1 MTRKTEL
8 RTPPLLATA
17 SNIALAGGAAPVSHV
32 GNTGRV
38 SRGAALGIAVACL
51 SGLGAGTAV
60 AFHPIPDIP
69 AAVGEIGPLIP
80 FHKDAI
86 HMVVVWT
93 GVNRDKPKVC
103 FWMRPAEYI
112 GTDLVDPLGLSPDLG
127 ETGGF
132 IAAYQ
137 ALVRGGSE
145 FSDRLDRSVQTRIKD
160 DIRLDNGLCFDLTH
174 PDAFKNNGKHEIA
187 TFDETREVWVPVL
200 VEEDFDLNRAA
211 FSPAGDTAGLNYN
224 IFCAGN
230 VQLPDGRIAFFGGH
244 YIDGDNG
251 IRKINIFDPVTE
263 KWVDR
268 GIPPLKEAY
277 LEGFPFAE
285 LPADFPDAE
294 DESTGDPPHAS
305 DMKYQRWYP
314 SAAVLPNGKVLI
326 LSGTDTVFTAT
337 GENDERHTTTPEIY
351 DPETDTTIALENAR
365 KVLPNYPLTYVVQT
379 GPGLDDWKVAV
390 TGEMVDEEG
399 NVLSPIPAGQV
410 DSMDQA
416 VGRTFY
422 LDVQAAM
429 AADDRDVPG
438 ENHWELI
445 DAALITHHQAGAA
458 QLWEL
463 DDTGFAT
470 AQKVAAFGGNN
481 TSGPDFATVEMID
494 YQDPDPQWQRHEDLL
509 LPVSDNYA
517 AVLPDGKVLI
527 VGGEVDGDA
536 VAAGAPAQSLHY
548 QMFDP
553 ESGTITALGES
564 PVPRLDHTT
573 MVLLP
578 DASVLVAGSDR
589 TELLPDDLVPG
600 VEADRDTGVP
610 VAQVYKPP
618 YLFKGPRPAIE
629 DAPDEIAYGSTF
641 DVQVSGPSGRIGS
654 VVLIMPSP
662 QTHKWDWG
670 NRYVE
675 LAFDRGEDGRLTVVA
690 PAAAGLALPG
700 YYMLFVLNHAGVPS
714 EAALVHFSVPE

>member
-1 MTRKTEL
+1 MVGKTEL
-8 RTPPLLATA
+8 GMPSA
-17 SNIALAGGAAPVSHV
+17 SVASDIALAEGIASACHAE
-32 GNTGRV
+32 NTGRV
-38 SRGAALGIAVACL
+38 PNGVALGIAAVWFLCL
-51 SGLGAGTAV
+51 GGGTAE
-60 AFHPIPDIP
+60 AFHPVPNNP

-86 HMVVVWT
+86 HAVLVWT

-103 FWMRPAEYI
+103 FWMRPAEYR

-127 ETGGF
+127 DTGGF

-160 DIRLDNGLCFDLTH
+160 DIPLDNGLCFDLTH

-187 TFDETREVWVPVL
+187 TFDQVRQVWVPVL
-200 VEEDFDLNRAA
+200 GEEDFDLNRAA

-224 IFCAGN
+224 IFCSGH

-251 IRKINIFDPVTE
+251 IRKVNIFDPETE
-263 KWVDR
+263 TWVDR
-268 GIPPLKEAY
+268 PMPPLKKEY

-285 LPADFPDAE
+285 IPADFPDAE
-294 DESTGDPPHAS
+294 NENNGDPPLPS

-314 SAAVLPNGKVLI
+314 SATVLPNGLVLI
-326 LSGTDTVFTAT
+326 LSGTDTVFTAS

-390 TGEMVDEEG
+390 TGEMVDAEG

-410 DSMDQA
+410 DAMDQA
-416 VGRTFY
+416 VGRTYY
-422 LDVQAAM
+422 LDVQAAL
-429 AADDRDVPG
+429 AADDKDVPG

-445 DAALITHHQAGAA
+445 DTALITHHQAGAA

-463 DDTGFAT
+463 DDTGSAT

-481 TSGPDFATVEMID
+481 TSGPSFATVEMID
-494 YQDPDPQWQRHEDLL
+494 YQEPDPQWQRHEDLL
-509 LPVSDNYA
+509 LPVHNNYA

-527 VGGEVDGDA
+527 VGGEVDEDS

-553 ESGTITALGES
+553 ESGKITALGEF
-564 PVPRLDHTT
+564 PVPRLDHTS

-578 DASVLVAGSDR
+578 DASVLVMGSDR
-589 TELLPDDLVPG
+589 TELLPDNLVPG

-618 YLFKGPRPAIE
+618 YLFKGPRPIIK
-629 DAPDEIAYGSTF
+629 DAPDEIAYGSSF
-641 DVQVSGPSGRIGS
+641 DVKVSGRIGS

-675 LAFDRGEDGRLTVVA
+675 LAFDKGENGRLTVVA
-690 PAAAGLALPG
+690 PAVPGLALPG
-700 YYMLFVLNHAGVPS
+700 YYMLFVLSDAGVPS
-714 EAALVHFSVPE
+714 EAELVHFSVPE

>member
-1 MTRKTEL
+1 M
-8 RTPPLLATA
+8 
-17 SNIALAGGAAPVSHV
+17 
-32 GNTGRV
+32 
-38 SRGAALGIAVACL
+38 
-51 SGLGAGTAV
+51 
-60 AFHPIPDIP
+60 
-69 AAVGEIGPLIP
+69 IP

-86 HMVVVWT
+86 HSVLVWT
-93 GVNRDKPKVC
+93 GVNRDRPKVC
-103 FWMRPAEYI
+103 FWMRPAEYR

-160 DIRLDNGLCFDLTH
+160 DIPLDNGLCFDLTH

-187 TFDETREVWVPVL
+187 TFDQVRQVWVPVL
-200 VEEDFDLNRAA
+200 GEEDFDLNRAA

-224 IFCAGN
+224 IFCSGH

-251 IRKINIFDPVTE
+251 IRKVNIFDPETE
-263 KWVDR
+263 TWVDR
-268 GIPPLKEAY
+268 PMPPLKKEY
-277 LEGFPFAE
+277 LKGFPFAE
-285 LPADFPDAE
+285 IPEDFPDAE
-294 DESTGDPPHAS
+294 NENNGDPPLPS

-314 SAAVLPNGKVLI
+314 SATVLPNGLVLI
-326 LSGTDTVFTAT
+326 LSGTDTVFTAS

-390 TGEMVDEEG
+390 TGEMVDAEG

-410 DSMDQA
+410 DAMDQA
-416 VGRTFY
+416 VGRTYY
-422 LDVQAAM
+422 LDVQAAL
-429 AADDRDVPG
+429 AADDKDVPG

-445 DAALITHHQAGAA
+445 DTALITHHQAGAA

-463 DDTGFAT
+463 DDTGSAT

-481 TSGPDFATVEMID
+481 TSGPSFATVEMID
-494 YQDPDPQWQRHEDLL
+494 YQEPDPQWQRHEDLL
-509 LPVSDNYA
+509 LPVHNNYA

-527 VGGEVDGDA
+527 VGGEVDEDS

-553 ESGTITALGES
+553 EFGKIRALGES
-564 PVPRLDHTT
+564 PVPRLDHTS

-578 DASVLVAGSDR
+578 DASVLVMGSDR
-589 TELLPDDLVPG
+589 TELLPDNLVPG

-618 YLFKGPRPAIE
+618 YLFKGPRPIIK
-629 DAPDEIAYGSTF
+629 DAPDEIAYGSSF
-641 DVQVSGPSGRIGS
+641 DVQGPSGRIGS

-675 LAFDRGEDGRLTVVA
+675 LAFDKGENGRLTVVA
-690 PAAAGLALPG
+690 PAVPGLALPG
-700 YYMLFVLNHAGVPS
+700 YYMLFVLSDAGVPS
-714 EAALVHFSVPE
+714 EAELVHFSVPE